1 MFYRMIFSLFAA
13 HPVQATDADASARR
27 CDCGKRKESFAPLCC
42 KRGFAMATA
51 QFMASS
57 RPSSQCL
64 DARNVKVSSSS
75 SYFSPVSLNPQ
86 FCCLRGNLDARGV
99 SRGSLSRLLV
109 ASSSSG
115 FLSYGLL
122 RRGLCCKETLCQRY
136 GGPGRIVQANAEAS
150 PVCGSLVDGFVAGAA
165 AVLSRAMVFLAVVS
179 EALVRSARAIG
190 ETLTAMKLPEV
201 TTLEERKLVAA
212 LKGRVLIAAAP
223 LFFAAISQ
231 PGSVSTPL
239 TVVASGMA
247 KWLELYSGVLM
258 VRVLL
263 SWFPNI
269 PWERQPL
276 QAVRDMCDPYLNLF
290 RNIIP
295 PLFNALDL
303 SPMLAFMVLGI
314 LTSILNTTVQG

>member
-1 MFYRMIFSLFAA
+1 VQPVSSKSLCVAA
-13 HPVQATDADASARR
+13 TAATASA
-27 CDCGKRKESFAPLCC
+27 AP
-42 KRGFAMATA
+42 G
-51 QFMASS
+51 
-57 RPSSQCL
+57 
-64 DARNVKVSSSS
+64 
-75 SYFSPVSLNPQ
+75 SPANGGADLAGM
-86 FCCLRGNLDARGV
+86 LV
-99 SRGSLSRLLV
+99 SRVLV
-109 ASSSSG
+109 VAA
-115 FLSYGLL
+115 L
-122 RRGLCCKETLCQRY
+122 
-136 GGPGRIVQANAEAS
+136 
-150 PVCGSLVDGFVAGAA
+150 VAGA
-165 AVLSRAMVFLAVVS
+165 VKRV
-179 EALVRSARAIG
+179 G
-190 ETLTAMKLPEV
+190 ETLIATQLPNGRSAAEK
-201 TTLEERKLVAA
+201 ELVAA
-212 LKGRVLIAAAP
+212 LKGRLVLAAGP

-303 SPMLAFMVLGI
+303 SPMLAFMVLGV

>member
-1 MFYRMIFSLFAA
+1 MRPLSGGTGGRYVVIGIPHGHFRTCCFLVHIPFRLR
-13 HPVQATDADASARR
+13 DADAAARR
-27 CDCGKRKESFAPLCC
+27 WDCGKRKVFRRYVCWGLASSG
-42 KRGFAMATA
+42 RGFAMATA
-51 QFMASS
+51 QFNASS
-57 RPSSQCL
+57 RSSSQCL
-64 DARNVKVSSSS
+64 DSWNVKVSSS

-86 FCCLRGNLDARGV
+86 FCCLRGNLEARGV

-115 FLSYGLL
+115 FFSHGLL
-122 RRGLCCKETLCQRY
+122 RRRLCCKEALCQRY

-150 PVCGSLVDGFVAGAA
+150 PVCGYLVDGFVAGAA
-165 AVLSRAMVFLAVVS
+165 AVLSRAMVLLAVVS
-179 EALVRSARAIG
+179 EALVRAARAFG

-212 LKGRVLIAAAP
+212 LKGRVLIAVAP

-276 QAVRDMCDPYLNLF
+276 QAVRDMLF
-290 RNIIP
+290 CRNWKI
-295 PLFNALDL
+295 
-303 SPMLAFMVLGI
+303 
-314 LTSILNTTVQG
+314 

>member
-1 MFYRMIFSLFAA
+1 MQRVRFEGFVQPVSSKSLCVAA
-13 HPVQATDADASARR
+13 TAATASA
-27 CDCGKRKESFAPLCC
+27 AP
-42 KRGFAMATA
+42 G
-51 QFMASS
+51 
-57 RPSSQCL
+57 
-64 DARNVKVSSSS
+64 
-75 SYFSPVSLNPQ
+75 SPANGGADLAGM
-86 FCCLRGNLDARGV
+86 LV
-99 SRGSLSRLLV
+99 SRVLV
-109 ASSSSG
+109 VAA
-115 FLSYGLL
+115 L
-122 RRGLCCKETLCQRY
+122 
-136 GGPGRIVQANAEAS
+136 
-150 PVCGSLVDGFVAGAA
+150 VAGAVKRVGDTLIA
-165 AVLSRAMVFLAVVS
+165 TQLPNG
-179 EALVRSARAIG
+179 RSAA
-190 ETLTAMKLPEV
+190 EKE
-201 TTLEERKLVAA
+201 LVAA
-212 LKGRVLIAAAP
+212 LKGRLVLAAGP

-303 SPMLAFMVLGI
+303 SPMLAFMVLGV

>member
-1 MFYRMIFSLFAA
+1 MTMASLLPSPPCQKLRNVEIFS
-13 HPVQATDADASARR
+13 VS
-27 CDCGKRKESFAPLCC
+27 
-42 KRGFAMATA
+42 
-51 QFMASS
+51 
-57 RPSSQCL
+57 
-64 DARNVKVSSSS
+64 VSSSS
-75 SYFSPVSLNPQ
+75 SPVSSRLPL
-86 FCCLRGNLDARGV
+86 CCVRVNSGAASI
-99 SRGSLSRLLV
+99 SRRRSSSSCLLV
-109 ASSSSG
+109 ASSSSR
-115 FLSYGLL
+115 FLSNALVHRGGLFSEKDL
-122 RRGLCCKETLCQRY
+122 CERFRARGR
-136 GGPGRIVQANAEAS
+136 RIVEAKS
-150 PVCGSLVDGFVAGAA
+150 EVSPPVCDYSLIGGFVAGAA
-165 AVLSRAMVFLAVVS
+165 AAVLSRTVLFAAIIS
-179 EALVRSARAIG
+179 EALVRAARSFG
-190 ETLTAMKLPEV
+190 QTLTATKLPEV
-201 TTLEERKLVAA
+201 KTLEERTLVAA
-212 LKGRVLIAAAP
+212 LKGRLVVAAAAP

-276 QAVRDMCDPYLNLF
+276 QAIRDMCDPYLNLF

>member
-1 MFYRMIFSLFAA
+1 MASLLPSPPCLKSRNVEIFS
-13 HPVQATDADASARR
+13 VS
-27 CDCGKRKESFAPLCC
+27 
-42 KRGFAMATA
+42 
-51 QFMASS
+51 
-57 RPSSQCL
+57 
-64 DARNVKVSSSS
+64 VSSSS
-75 SYFSPVSLNPQ
+75 SSSPVSSRLPL
-86 FCCLRGNLDARGV
+86 CCVRVDSGACSI
-99 SRGSLSRLLV
+99 SRRRSSSSCLLV
-109 ASSSSG
+109 ASSSSR
-115 FLSYGLL
+115 FLSNVLINHRGGLISEKDL
-122 RRGLCCKETLCQRY
+122 CERFRARGR
-136 GGPGRIVQANAEAS
+136 RIVEAKSEVS
-150 PVCGSLVDGFVAGAA
+150 PPDCDYPLTGGFVAGVAA
-165 AVLSRAMVFLAVVS
+165 AVLSRTVLFAAIIS
-179 EALVRSARAIG
+179 EALVRAARSFG
-190 ETLTAMKLPEV
+190 QTLTATKLPEV
-201 TTLEERKLVAA
+201 KTLEERTLVAA
-212 LKGRVLIAAAP
+212 LKGRLVVAATAP

-276 QAVRDMCDPYLNLF
+276 QAIRDMCDPYLNLF

>member
-1 MFYRMIFSLFAA
+1 MFYRMIFSLFAPN
-13 HPVQATDADASARR
+13 PVQARDADASARR

-42 KRGFAMATA
+42 KRG
-51 QFMASS
+51 
-57 RPSSQCL
+57 
-64 DARNVKVSSSS
+64 
-75 SYFSPVSLNPQ
+75 
-86 FCCLRGNLDARGV
+86 
-99 SRGSLSRLLV
+99 
-109 ASSSSG
+109 
-115 FLSYGLL
+115 
-122 RRGLCCKETLCQRY
+122 LCCKEALCQRY

-179 EALVRSARAIG
+179 EALVRAARVFG

-276 QAVRDMCDPYLNLF
+276 QAVRDMNWK
-290 RNIIP
+290 I
-295 PLFNALDL
+295 
-303 SPMLAFMVLGI
+303 
-314 LTSILNTTVQG
+314 

>member
-1 MFYRMIFSLFAA
+1 
-13 HPVQATDADASARR
+13 
-27 CDCGKRKESFAPLCC
+27 
-42 KRGFAMATA
+42 MATA
-51 QFMASS
+51 QFIASS

-64 DARNVKVSSSS
+64 DSRSVKVSSSSSSS

-86 FCCLRGNLDARGV
+86 FCCLRGKLDARGV

-109 ASSSSG
+109 ASSCSG
-115 FLSYGLL
+115 FFSYGLL
-122 RRGLCCKETLCQRY
+122 RRRLCCKEALCQRY

-179 EALVRSARAIG
+179 EALVRAARAFG

>member
-1 MFYRMIFSLFAA
+1 
-13 HPVQATDADASARR
+13 
-27 CDCGKRKESFAPLCC
+27 
-42 KRGFAMATA
+42 MATA

-64 DARNVKVSSSS
+64 DSRNAKVSSF
-75 SYFSPVSLNPQ
+75 SYFSPVSLSPQ
-86 FCCLRGNLDARGV
+86 FCSLRGNLDARGV

-115 FLSYGLL
+115 FFSYGLL
-122 RRGLCCKETLCQRY
+122 GRRLCCKEALCQRY
-136 GGPGRIVQANAEAS
+136 GGPGRIVRVNAEAS

-179 EALVRSARAIG
+179 EALVRAARAFG